1 MEQVPIPENFENWRM
16 KNFENLTNLENY
28 VLNKI
33 LGDLEEY
40 LRITG
45 GLETRQDNPQTMR
58 IRQHFEKKNKKYSHE
73 LAQLQV
79 LKRFFLAKNFF
90 I

>member
-1 MEQVPIPENFENWRM
+1 MV
-16 KNFENLTNLENY
+16 NLEND

-79 LKRFFLAKNFF
+79 LKRLFELKTFLYRKN
-90 I
+90 